1 MSIVHGMTES
11 RPPEVEVFG
20 LRVFDADLA
29 TIPIVR
35 PCRTVTTI
43 SPNSYGIATRDPL
56 FWQALKAAD
65 YLVLDGV
72 YFGLAGIFLKGKTIK
87 PNQGPD
93 VFYHFMQRLNEMG
106 GRAFFLGASQKTLD
120 AIHAQAAKQY
130 PNITV
135 GSLSPPYKPSFTDE
149 DNAAM
154 LAAVNGF
161 KPDVLFI
168 GMTAPKQ
175 EKWAYQFRDQI
186 DAALAVSIGG
196 VFDWFAGSEKSVAPI
211 WWKLKLVWLIRT
223 IQRPEILKRY
233 PNIGIFFWHLLLA
246 LIGIKR
252 HPA

>member
-1 MSIVHGMTES
+1 MSDS
-11 RPPEVEVFG
+11 RPAEVDVFG

-29 TIPIVR
+29 TIPMSR

-56 FWQALKAAD
+56 FWQALRAAD

-72 YFGLAGIFLKGKTIK
+72 YFGLAAIFLKGKTIK

-93 VFYHFMQRLNEMG
+93 VFYHFMHRLNQAG

-120 AIHAQAAKQY
+120 AIHAQAAIQY

-135 GSLSPPYKPSFTDE
+135 GSLSPPYKPAFSDE

-154 LAAVNGF
+154 LAAVNAF
-161 KPDVLFI
+161 RPDVLFI

-175 EKWAYQFRDQI
+175 EKWAYQFRDRI

-211 WWKLKLVWLIRT
+211 WWKLKLVWLVRT

-246 LIGIKR
+246 IIGIKR
-252 HPA
+252 YPA